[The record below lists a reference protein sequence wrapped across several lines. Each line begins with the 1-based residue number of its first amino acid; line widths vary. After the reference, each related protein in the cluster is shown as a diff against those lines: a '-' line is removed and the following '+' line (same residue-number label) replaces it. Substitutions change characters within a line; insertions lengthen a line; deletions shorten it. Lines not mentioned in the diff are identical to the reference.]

1 MAIFCQAS
9 GFKALER
16 KLQALKTLTTNPRI
30 DKALGQGTTK
40 MQAQIKLLT
49 PVDTGNLRDKIV
61 WNHVK
66 MMEYTIETNVEYAFF
81 VEFGTGMLG
90 DPAVPFDAGTDR
102 VYAKMSMVIYKLGRY
117 RNIREA
123 TVASPDEKV
132 RLFHLLQE
140 KTEATDRQIAKFLHM
155 T

>member
-90 DPAVPFDAGTDR
+90 DPAVPHTSKPYWTYYSEKLQHFVRTSGQPPAAMFRTGFDMT
-102 VYAKMSMVIYKLGRY
+102 YKQVIEDVRAEV
-117 RNIREA
+117 REILKNA
-123 TVASPDEKV
+123 
-132 RLFHLLQE
+132 
-140 KTEATDRQIAKFLHM
+140 
-155 T
+155 

>member
-30 DKALGQGTTK
+30 DRALGQGATR

-66 MMEYTIETNVEYAFF
+66 MMEYTIETNVEYAIF

-90 DPAVPFDAGTDR
+90 DPAVPHTSKDHWTYYSEKLQQFVTTHGQEPASMFTIGFSMTYKQVFDIVRAE
-102 VYAKMSMVIYKLGRY
+102 VHAVIRD
-117 RNIREA
+117 A
-123 TVASPDEKV
+123 
-132 RLFHLLQE
+132 
-140 KTEATDRQIAKFLHM
+140 
-155 T
+155 